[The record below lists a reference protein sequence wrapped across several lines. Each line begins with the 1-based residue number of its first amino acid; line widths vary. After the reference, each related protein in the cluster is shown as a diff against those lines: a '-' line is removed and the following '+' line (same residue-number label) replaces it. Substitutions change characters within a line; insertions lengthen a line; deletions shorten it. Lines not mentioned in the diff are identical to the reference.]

1 MIDEIKRKASIVQ
14 IAKRE
19 GFEINRGG
27 FIPSIYKDEKEPS
40 LKLYPKTNS
49 YFCFASGQG
58 GDVIKFYQD
67 IKGIS
72 FKEALEKL
80 AEMYHVSKSY
90 KNYSESTYNK
100 SKVKEGKMEE
110 VHINILDE
118 ESIGLQK
125 TIIKDFIN
133 HCSGLDELSLK
144 YLMGSKRG
152 LSEETI
158 KRFGLCSVTDPTAT
172 KKYLTDKYKIE
183 QLKFSGLYNE
193 KGNFVF
199 GNHRIIIPYFENGE
213 VVYLRGRS
221 IEENG
226 NRYIGLCNTAG
237 NLTAKRVFNRD
248 MLKVLKEDAELL
260 VCEGEF
266 DTMIAVQSG
275 HKAIGIPGVNNYP
288 SNLKQIIKPF
298 EIILAFD
305 NDDAGKKG
313 TESICNHLQKS
324 VNVLHLKKHKDIT
337 ELIVNGGAQAISDKD
352 YSEIKKLKPVKYQQS
367 CIRLLSAKQIQ
378 DTKLEPIEWLAEG
391 FLTEGLFILAGP
403 PKVGKSWLSLNIAI
417 SVAKGN
423 MVLSSFKTNKAGVVY
438 LALEDNHR
446 RIQSRIQNNLYYE
459 TDKKA
464 PDNLY
469 FPEFTNKVPK
479 LNEGGIDELEKLVQD
494 KPEVK
499 LIIIDTLGRIR
510 ADKRRGDNN
519 IYLADY
525 ELLAELQEFALRNKI
540 CVLVVHHTKKGSE
553 DNVFEEISGTTG
565 ITGAA
570 DAMLVLKKVR
580 GEHKL
585 FITGRDIVEAEY
597 KVAIDERSCIWYISE
612 EVKDAKRIT
621 AEREQILALLRDY
634 GRGMKTGEIAD
645 LLGKEKSNIS
655 KLLKKLIEDRYLVSP
670 KYGYYELVKETD
682 NNESLA
688 I

>member
-1 MIDEIKRKASIVQ
+1 MKEEVKSKADIVQ
-14 IAKRE
+14 IAERV
-19 GFEINRGG
+19 GFQINRGG

-49 YFCFASGQG
+49 YFCFATNQG

-67 IKGIS
+67 LKGIS
-72 FKEALEKL
+72 FKEALDKL
-80 AEMYHVSKSY
+80 ADIYHVSRNNN
-90 KNYSESTYNK
+90 NYTDSTYK
-100 SKVKEGKMEE
+100 KLKVKKGKMEE
-110 VHINILDE
+110 VNINILDE
-118 ESIGLQK
+118 ESSDLQK
-125 TIIKDFIN
+125 AIIKDFID

-144 YLMGSKRG
+144 YLTSSKRG
-152 LSEETI
+152 LTEETI
-158 KRFGLCSVTDPTAT
+158 KHFGLCSVADPMAT
-172 KKYLTDKYKIE
+172 KKFLTEKYKIE
-183 QLKFSGLYNE
+183 QLKLSGLYND

-199 GNHRIIIPYFENGE
+199 GSHRIIIPYFENGE

-221 IEENG
+221 TEDKG

-248 MLKVLKEDAELL
+248 TLKELNEDAEIL

-275 HKAIGIPGVNNYP
+275 YKAIGIPGVNNYP
-288 SNLKQIIKPF
+288 ANLKQILKPYSV
-298 EIILAFD
+298 ILAFD
-305 NDDAGKKG
+305 NDDAGRNG
-313 TESICNHLQKS
+313 METICNHLQRNTS
-324 VNVLHLKKHKDIT
+324 GLILKQHKDIT
-337 ELIVNGGAQAISDKD
+337 DLIMAGGDKALSNKEYAELKWI
-352 YSEIKKLKPVKYQQS
+352 KPVKYQQS

-378 DTKLEPIEWLAEG
+378 ETKLEPIQWLAEG

-423 MVLSSFKTNKAGVVY
+423 MVLSSFKTNKAGVIY

-469 FPEFTNKVPK
+469 FPEVTNNVPK
-479 LNEGGIDELEKLVQD
+479 LNEGGIDELEKLVLD
-494 KPEVK
+494 HPEVK

-525 ELLAELQEFALRNKI
+525 DLLAQLQEFALRNKI

-553 DNVFEEISGTTG
+553 ENVFEEISGTTG

-570 DAMLVLKKVR
+570 DAMMVLKKVR

-597 KVAIDERSCIWYISE
+597 KVAIDEKSCIWYISE

-655 KLLKKLIEDRYLVSP
+655 KLLKKLIEDKYMVSP
-670 KYGYYELVKETD
+670 KYGYYELVKEAD

>member
-1 MIDEIKRKASIVQ
+1 MKEEVKSKADIVQ
-14 IAKRE
+14 IAERE
-19 GFEINRGG
+19 GFQINGGG
-27 FIPSIYKDEKEPS
+27 FIHSIYKDEKEPS

-49 YFCFASGQG
+49 YFCFATNQG
-58 GDVIKFYQD
+58 GDVLKFYQD
-67 IKGIS
+67 LKRIS
-72 FKEALEKL
+72 FKEALDEL
-80 AEMYHVSKSY
+80 AEIYHVSGNNN
-90 KNYSESTYNK
+90 NYAVSTNNK

-125 TIIKDFIN
+125 AIIKDFMD
-133 HCSGLDELSLK
+133 HCSGSDELSLK

-152 LSEETI
+152 LTEETI
-158 KRFGLCSVTDPTAT
+158 KRFGLCSVKDPTAT

-183 QLKFSGLYNE
+183 QLILSGLYNE

-199 GNHRIIIPYFENGE
+199 GSHRIIIPYFENCE

-221 IEENG
+221 TEDKG

-248 MLKVLKEDAELL
+248 ILKELNEDSEIL

-266 DTMIAVQSG
+266 DTMIAVQCG
-275 HKAIGIPGVNNYP
+275 YKAIGIPGVNNYP
-288 SNLKQIIKPF
+288 SNLKQFIKPY

-305 NDDAGKKG
+305 NDDAGRKG
-313 TESICNHLQKS
+313 NEAICNHLQKS
-324 VNVLHLKKHKDIT
+324 VNVLHLKKHNDLT
-337 ELIVNGGAQAISDKD
+337 ELVVSGGTKIIMNKE
-352 YSEIKKLKPVKYQQS
+352 YSEIKKLEPVKYQQS

-378 DTKLEPIEWLAEG
+378 DIKLEPIQWLADG

-403 PKVGKSWLSLNIAI
+403 PKVGKSWLSLNIAL
-417 SVAKGN
+417 SVAKGT

-469 FPEFTNKVPK
+469 FPEITNNVPK
-479 LNEGGIDELEKLVQD
+479 LNEGGIDELEKLVLD
-494 KPEVK
+494 HPEVK

-553 DNVFEEISGTTG
+553 ENVFEEISGTTG

-570 DAMLVLKKVR
+570 DAMMVLKKVR

-597 KVAIDERSCIWYISE
+597 KVAIDEKSCIWYISE

-621 AEREQILALLRDY
+621 VEREQILALLRDY

-655 KLLKKLIEDRYLVSP
+655 KLLKKLIEDKYMVSP

-682 NNESLA
+682 QNESLA
-688 I
+688 V